1 MNYKTQNTELVIQ
14 AELFME
20 LHEKLEAFL
29 KEAGVALGERD
40 RLYELDQGEMQAVLE
55 SFQSC
60 SHDIKMTAEDKGYT
74 LNDFH
79 PYPDE

>member
-1 MNYKTQNTELVIQ
+1 MNYEAENTELVIQ

-29 KEAGVALGERD
+29 EKAGVTLGERD
-40 RLYELDQGEMQAVLE
+40 RLFELDQGEMQAVLQ

-60 SHDIKMTAEDKGYT
+60 SYDVKMVAEYKGYT
-74 LNDFH
+74 LND
-79 PYPDE
+79 YDPDE